1 MTECGYRQLT
11 HTVFS
16 AIKIAIAGDEKLR
29 GYSVDKVELAFRA
42 LPMCSETIRTLQG
55 IYGYLNYCEDNRVPY
70 CKFVRDAMFDLRN
83 CVACRS
89 ETVFSTRLSKFVEYV
104 PKNMKSKILWFN
116 LHEESR
122 ADKLRAIGF
131 EGTLEPWHV
140 EDESIHSVV
149 CARNGRPVA
158 GVFAASH
165 EAWMSMSKHTA
176 LKEEKA
182 NALLIG
188 AAPDLLVALNT
199 LVKTFDPEKQS
210 IYSFARE
217 SIDAAKEAINKAIGR

>member
-11 HTVFS
+11 HTVIS

-29 GYSVDKVELAFRA
+29 GYSVDKLELAFRA

-55 IYGYLNYCEDNRVPY
+55 IYGYLNYCEDTRIPY
-70 CKFVRDAMFDLRN
+70 AIFVKNAIHDLRE
-83 CVACRS
+83 CVDCRS
-89 ETVFSTRLSKFVEYV
+89 ETGFSPRLSKFVGYV
-104 PKNMKSKILWFN
+104 TENMKSRLLEFN
-116 LHEESR
+116 IHEER
-122 ADKLRAIGF
+122 REDKLRAIGF

-140 EDESIHSVV
+140 EDESVHNVV

-165 EAWMSMSKHTA
+165 EAWMSMSKHIA

-188 AAPDLLVALNT
+188 AAPDLLIALNT
-199 LVKTFDPEKQS
+199 IVEIFNPEKQS

-217 SIDAAKEAINKAIGR
+217 SIDAAKETINKALGK